1 MTDRVTVQVVD
12 DHFLFASSLATV
24 IKEIER
30 YQLAG
35 IAVTGPQALAMVRE
49 EQPDIVL
56 LDFHLPGYSADM
68 LIPRFLAVSPA
79 TRVIVLTSDTS
90 DAAMVSAVQAGAIGF
105 MTKDKAIDDVL
116 EALRTVADGGTML
129 TPRQRE
135 IAGAVAQPAPAT
147 LPRSPQQATAPTLP
161 QSPGSSLGGS
171 PATSFAPIPSVE
183 EPASRAGAGAP
194 AERSEAAPST
204 SAPSPAAVRPS
215 LPDAAPASLTFT
227 PVPVLLPRVEPLE
240 LRLVGVGSF
249 AQAVLIERF
258 IDRLPQVEQVYL
270 RDLGGDRASLRVALQ
285 PGASADGLAKELVE
299 GSRRLRLTGA
309 ERGMLELQVEA
320 PLIDG

>member
-12 DHFLFASSLATV
+12 DHFLFASSLASV

-30 YQLAG
+30 YRLVG

-49 EQPDIVL
+49 ERPDIVL

-90 DAAMVSAVQAGAIGF
+90 DGAMVSALQAGAIGF

-116 EALRTVADGGTML
+116 EALRVVAEGGMLL
-129 TPRQRE
+129 TPRQVELARV
-135 IAGAVAQPAPAT
+135 AGGPAPAT
-147 LPRSPQQATAPTLP
+147 LPRSA
-161 QSPGSSLGGS
+161 GSSLGGS
-171 PATSFAPIPSVE
+171 SAPSSITAPPVD
-183 EPASRAGAGAP
+183 EPASHRT
-194 AERSEAAPST
+194 SAPST
-204 SAPSPAAVRPS
+204 SSAPQPPAATSPARQPPAAAPPSPSVPRPS
-215 LPDAAPASLTFT
+215 LPEAAPASLTFT
-227 PVPVLLPRVEPLE
+227 PAPVPLPRPDPIE

-258 IDRLPQVEQVYL
+258 IDRLPQVDQVYI
-270 RDLGGDRASLRVALQ
+270 RDLGGDRASLRVALH
-285 PGASADGLAKELVE
+285 PGASADALAKELVD
-299 GSRRLRLTGA
+299 GSRRLRVTGV